1 MPSTH
6 LPASPGTAY
15 EIRIKDHFDTC
26 WYHRFEGWEITNL
39 ENGEVL
45 MRHACVDQPALHGV
59 LNTIRD
65 LNLTLLSVSRLTEPF
80 NAIEKDSN

>member
-1 MPSTH
+1 MPSTQKPTS
-6 LPASPGTAY
+6 LGTAY

-26 WYHRFEGWEITNL
+26 WYDRFEGWEITNL

-45 MRHACVDQPALHGV
+45 MRRACVDQPALHGV

-65 LNLTLLSVSRLTEPF
+65 LNLTLLSVSMLDRSYRC
-80 NAIEKDSN
+80 NK